1 MNQKMGGEILS
12 QYFCPGNKLSKG
24 FYIGFMIYTFI
35 NECTWTLRAIYKGK
49 DKYIECAFKI
59 NIVHEPLKFPY

>member
-12 QYFCPGNKLSKG
+12 QYSCPGNKLTKG

-35 NECTWTLRAIYKGK
+35 YECT
-49 DKYIECAFKI
+49 
-59 NIVHEPLKFPY
+59 